1 MSVTLET
8 VTKKR
13 PEPTAE
19 QVAAEELVRRAREQ
33 GICART
39 SCAAN
44 MRSRGQMS
52 GWRNRFRR
60 RSEATRGSGRC
71 LDSYLP
77 ITSHGPSAGTNN
89 LRSAALRESPAHCRA
104 ESAI

>member
-39 SCAAN
+39 SRAAN
-44 MRSRGQMS
+44 MRSRGPDVRVANQVPS
-52 GWRNRFRR
+52 RV
-60 RSEATRGSGRC
+60 RSDE
-71 LDSYLP
+71 
-77 ITSHGPSAGTNN
+77 
-89 LRSAALRESPAHCRA
+89 REW
-104 ESAI
+104 